1 MQLLCTSDSVA
12 FIQSLRI
19 ALEGEDID
27 VHCSDMLLNP
37 WGPLGP
43 VGGAGGRI
51 YVMKEEDWPRA
62 VEILRELSTVD
73 PGTAEQNA
81 AASGAAASGASK
93 WIVIVAT
100 ILATA
105 IVAVLLGSGG

>member
-19 ALEGEDID
+19 ALEGEYID

-43 VGGAGGRI
+43 VGSAGGRI
-51 YVMKEEDWPRA
+51 YYVMKEEDWSRA

-73 PGTAEQNA
+73 AGTAEQNA
-81 AASGAAASGASK
+81 AAPGAAASGASK
-93 WIVIVAT
+93 WIMIVVIAT
-100 ILATA
+100 VIG
-105 IVAVLLGSGG
+105 AVLLGSGS

>member
-19 ALEGEDID
+19 ALEGEDIAI
-27 VHCSDMLLNP
+27 HCSDMLLNP

-51 YVMKEEDWPRA
+51 YVMNEEDWARA
-62 VEILRELSTVD
+62 VEILRDLSTVD
-73 PGTAEQNA
+73 GRTAEPASNGTALDANA
-81 AASGAAASGASK
+81 TSK
-93 WIVIVAT
+93 WIAILAAIVAT
-100 ILATA
+100 V
-105 IVAVLLGSGG
+105 IVAVLLGSES